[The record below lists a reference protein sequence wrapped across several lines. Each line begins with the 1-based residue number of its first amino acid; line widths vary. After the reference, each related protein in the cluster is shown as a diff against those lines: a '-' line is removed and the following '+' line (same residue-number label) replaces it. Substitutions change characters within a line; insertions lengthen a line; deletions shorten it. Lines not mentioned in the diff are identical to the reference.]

1 MDRHAGEYYDL
12 IEEKLYTSVLADV
25 MDDLG
30 YRSQVM
36 RHDIRPLFDGAR
48 VVGRAA
54 TMLVSE
60 VYEVPAEPFKLELE
74 LLDSLEPGEV
84 VVFTTQGSHHAAV
97 WGELLSTHARAR
109 GGRGVIVD
117 GCTRDV
123 WGIVRMRFPVFAS
136 GMTPADSKGRLDVVA
151 TRVPI
156 EVGGVLVQPGDLVV
170 GDVDGCLAVPQQIE
184 AEAVERALAKVTG
197 EDTVREVLAAG
208 ASIQQVFKDYGIL

>member
-30 YRSQVM
+30 YRRQVM
-36 RHDIRPLFDGAR
+36 RHDIRPLYDGAR

-84 VVFTTQGSHHAAV
+84 VVFTTQGSQNAAV
-97 WGELLSTHARAR
+97 WGELLSTHAKAQ
-109 GGRGVIVD
+109 GGRGVVID

-123 WGIVRMRFPVFAS
+123 WGIVELRFPVFAS

-156 EVGGVLVQPGDLVV
+156 EVGGVRVEPGDLLV
-170 GDVDGCLAVPQQIE
+170 GDVDGCLAVPQQVE
-184 AEAVERALAKVTG
+184 DEVVERALAKIAG
-197 EDTVREVLAAG
+197 ENTVRDVLAAG